1 MGYSSL
7 VILRLNFRNSS
18 TCIVSFIYNYKLATV
33 QADGTLYPRQPR
45 SLAVIFYMQISKN
58 SLTFFIA
65 LLFSTIL
72 FAQKGGG
79 HSGGHGG
86 GHSSGGHAGF
96 AHGSGHS
103 SGGHAGFVHRGGHS
117 SGGYPYKGLAGFIH
131 AGGHSTTPIC
141 PIVTQLADVDFQSEI
156 IKFKNGDTARVSG
169 IFSAMVKK
177 ENNKSFSDIGIL
189 LKAAN
194 EQTQSFISFNEIE
207 YVRINVDDK
216 SLLIKGYVE
225 FSRIDTTYDIWRKI
239 ADDKAKVYDNLFVSN
254 EKIGKIGDRFRIAT
268 NDKVYSIYRY
278 SGLRTL
284 KGKFKH
290 FINNRYKE
298 HFKKKDFPSTSDM
311 IKYIA
316 QRG

>member
-1 MGYSSL
+1 M
-7 VILRLNFRNSS
+7 R
-18 TCIVSFIYNYKLATV
+18 
-33 QADGTLYPRQPR
+33 
-45 SLAVIFYMQISKN
+45 IFKN
-58 SLTFFIA
+58 SLAFFIV
-65 LLFSTIL
+65 LLFNTIL

-79 HSGGHGG
+79 HSSGGHSGFVHGG
-86 GHSSGGHAGF
+86 GHSSGGH
-96 AHGSGHS
+96 S
-103 SGGHAGFVHRGGHS
+103 SRGHAGFVHGGRHSSGGHS
-117 SGGYPYKGLAGFIH
+117 SGRHAGFVHRSRHSSGGYSYRGLAGFMH
-131 AGGHSTTPIC
+131 GGGHSTTPIY
-141 PIVTQLADVDFQSEI
+141 PIATQLPDVDFQNEI

-169 IFSAMVKK
+169 IFSAMVTK

-189 LKAAN
+189 LKAAD

-207 YVRINVDDK
+207 YVRINVNDK
-216 SLLIKGYVE
+216 SLPVNGYVE
-225 FSRIDTTYDIWRKI
+225 FSRIDTTCDIWRKI

-254 EKIGKIGDRFRIAT
+254 EEIGKIGDRFRIAA

-290 FINNRYKE
+290 FINNRYKV

>member
-1 MGYSSL
+1 M
-7 VILRLNFRNSS
+7 
-18 TCIVSFIYNYKLATV
+18 
-33 QADGTLYPRQPR
+33 
-45 SLAVIFYMQISKN
+45 AVIFYMRIFKN
-58 SLTFFIA
+58 SLTFFIV

-79 HSGGHGG
+79 HSGGHSSG
-86 GHSSGGHAGF
+86 GHSSGGHSG
-96 AHGSGHS
+96 GHS
-103 SGGHAGFVHRGGHS
+103 SGGHSSSGHAGFVHGGGHS
-117 SGGYPYKGLAGFIH
+117 SGRHSSSGHAGFVH
-131 AGGHSTTPIC
+131 GGGHSTTPIC
-141 PIVTQLADVDFQSEI
+141 PIATQLADVDFQNEI

-169 IFSAMVKK
+169 IFSAIAKK

-194 EQTQSFISFNEIE
+194 EHTQSFISFNEIE
-207 YVRINVDDK
+207 YVRINVNDK
-216 SLLIKGYVE
+216 SLPVKGYVE

-284 KGKFKH
+284 KGEFKH

-298 HFKKKDFPSTSDM
+298 HFKKKDFPSISDM

>member
-1 MGYSSL
+1 M
-7 VILRLNFRNSS
+7 R
-18 TCIVSFIYNYKLATV
+18 
-33 QADGTLYPRQPR
+33 
-45 SLAVIFYMQISKN
+45 IFKN
-58 SLTFFIA
+58 SLAFFIV
-65 LLFSTIL
+65 LLFNTIL

-79 HSGGHGG
+79 HSGGHSSG
-86 GHSSGGHAGF
+86 GHSSGGHSSGGHSSSGHGGF
-96 AHGSGHS
+96 VHGGRHSSGGHS
-103 SGGHAGFVHRGGHS
+103 SGRHAGFVHRSRHS
-117 SGGYPYKGLAGFIH
+117 SGGYSYRGLAGFMH
-131 AGGHSTTPIC
+131 GGGHSTTPIY
-141 PIVTQLADVDFQSEI
+141 PIATQLPDVDFQNEI
-156 IKFKNGDTARVSG
+156 IKFKNGDTAIVSG
-169 IFSAMVKK
+169 IFSAMVTK

-189 LKAAN
+189 LKAAD